1 MIRKVVYLLIPTSNH
16 NQLSAARLVLVL
28 YIFWFLHQ
36 TTTDFDAEKQ
46 KVGCISFDSYIK
58 PQRVAQANLLTVVVY
73 LLIPTS
79 NHNIKSIQSRNRIVV
94 YLLIPTSNHNT
105 ANTQLGVEGLY
116 IFWFLHQTTTTTLF
130 LYSVSVLY
138 IFWFLHQTTTT
149 TLFLYS
155 VSVLYIFW
163 FLHQTTTAC
172 CYFSSSARCISFD
185 SYIKPQLIQFFVEV
199 DIVVYLLIPTSNHNW
214 CKPRCAES
222 SVVYLLIPT
231 SNHNL
236 SYDGWWLCWLYI
248 FWFLHQTTT
257 PLTPV
262 SVAKRCISFDSYIKP
277 QLSWT
282 VCIYIFVVYLLIP
295 TSNHNLSKCLY
306 FTELLYIFWFLHQTT
321 TYRFE
326 HTDFQRITNTL
337 SNKKWWVGYNF

>member
-1 MIRKVVYLLIPTSNH
+1 MPLGCISFDSYIKPQLIAERNQLAYVVYLLIPTSNH

-138 IFWFLHQTTTT
+138 IFWFLHQTTT
-149 TLFLYS
+149 
-155 VSVLYIFW
+155 
-163 FLHQTTTAC
+163 AC

-199 DIVVYLLIPTSNHNW
+199 DIVVYLLIPTSNHNVNT
-214 CKPRCAES
+214 ANNYIE
-222 SVVYLLIPT
+222 V
-231 SNHNL
+231 
-236 SYDGWWLCWLYI
+236 LYI

-257 PLTPV
+257 F
-262 SVAKRCISFDSYIKP
+262 SIQGRR
-277 QLSWT
+277 Q
-282 VCIYIFVVYLLIP
+282 
-295 TSNHNLSKCLY
+295 
-306 FTELLYIFWFLHQTT
+306 EMLYIFWFLHQTT
-321 TYRFE
+321 TKRLIVFHSISCISFDSYIKPQQFW
-326 HTDFQRITNTL
+326 FL
-337 SNKKWWVGYNF
+337 C

>member
-1 MIRKVVYLLIPTSNH
+1 M
-16 NQLSAARLVLVL
+16 L

-105 ANTQLGVEGLY
+105 ANTQLGVEG
-116 IFWFLHQTTTTTLF
+116 
-130 LYSVSVLY
+130 LY

-295 TSNHNLSKCLY
+295 TSNHNLQIWTY
-306 FTELLYIFWFLHQTT
+306 WFSAH
-321 TYRFE
+321 
-326 HTDFQRITNTL
+326 
-337 SNKKWWVGYNF
+337 NKHSI